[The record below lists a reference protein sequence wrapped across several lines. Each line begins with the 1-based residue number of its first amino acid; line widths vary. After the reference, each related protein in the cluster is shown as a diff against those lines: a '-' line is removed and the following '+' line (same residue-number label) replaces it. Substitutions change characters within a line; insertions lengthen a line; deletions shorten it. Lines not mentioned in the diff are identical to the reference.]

1 MPACWK
7 RSLTMVLAGLA
18 TCMAAWSSPPEPATP
33 RAAGLI
39 VRLQAAPDHGLEHER
54 ALASDN
60 PQSRRNRQAER
71 WRRLLAATGLA
82 RESGLVLEPAGRA
95 SWRLSP
101 RQPWTAAEATR
112 WRARLAARPEVA
124 WVVSDSREP
133 RLQSALPSPDD
144 PLFAGPDGQWWL
156 QPVSG
161 SDGNLPEAR
170 RRGVPGL
177 QGAWAISTGHADTVI
192 AVLDSGWTAHPDLDP
207 ARVLPGYDMVSD
219 WDAVTGRGAAR
230 DGDGRDADARDPG
243 DWVSADDLASDP
255 GRYAG
260 CAVEPSGWHGTAVAG
275 LIAAQTGNGL
285 GGAGID
291 AAAHI
296 LPVRIAGACGATV
309 RDIVDGLRWA
319 AGLAVCRR
327 YADALAQD
335 PGCAEWAPLNPHPAR
350 IINLSYGGP
359 SACNAEYQDAI
370 DELWARG
377 VVVVAAAGN
386 AHGAPTRPANCA
398 KVIGVA
404 ALNRDGFKA
413 NYSNFGATL
422 SIATVGGDDTGG
434 AWGGLLADSGL
445 LGPGNL
451 GSRAPGAGSYGA
463 RYGTSYAAPL
473 VSGTLGLMLAVH
485 PGLGAAEM
493 REGLMTS
500 ARPHVRS
507 PWVAECSS
515 ANPGRCLCTRSTCGA
530 GMLDAPQALAF
541 AQAARDGAAYLAP
554 NWPTVQ
560 IDTAELRLAAAL
572 GPDREAAAGQDPA
585 EPPGQGGGALEPLA
599 LLMLAGL
606 ARGLR
611 RPRKDLH
618 ESRKGRSRV
627 DSSPL
632 GGLTRSGRSGGALSL

>member
-1 MPACWK
+1 MSRWALPKSAHPMPACWN
-7 RSLTMVLAGLA
+7 RSLPLALIGLA
-18 TCMAAWSSPPEPATP
+18 TSLIVSASPLAPAGP
-33 RAAGLI
+33 PVAGLI
-39 VRLQAAPDHGLEHER
+39 VRLQAAPAHAPERER
-54 ALASDN
+54 ALTVREIQN
-60 PQSRRNRQAER
+60 RRHLQAER
-71 WRRLLAATGLA
+71 WRSLFAVTGLA
-82 RESGLVLEPAGRA
+82 QETGLVLEPAGRA

-101 RQPWTAAEATR
+101 RQAWTAAEAAR
-112 WRARLAARPEVA
+112 WQARLAARPEVA
-124 WVVSDSREP
+124 WAVADSREP
-133 RLQSALPSPDD
+133 RLQSAPPTPDD

-156 QPVSG
+156 QAVSG

-170 RRGVPGL
+170 LRGVPGL
-177 QGAWAISTGHADTVI
+177 QSAWATSTGHADTVI

-219 WDAVTGRGAAR
+219 WDAGTGRGAAR

-243 DWVSADDLASDP
+243 DWVSAEDVAADP

-260 CAVEPSGWHGTAVAG
+260 CAVEPSGWHGTAVTG

-291 AAAHI
+291 SAARI

-327 YADALAQD
+327 YADALAED

-350 IINLSYGGP
+350 VINLSYGGA

-370 DELWARG
+370 DELWAHG

-413 NYSNFGATL
+413 NYSNFGAAL
-422 SIATVGGDDTGG
+422 AIATVGGDDTGG

-451 GSRAPGAGSYGA
+451 GSRTPGTASYGA

-473 VSGTLGLMLAVH
+473 VSGALGLMLAVH
-485 PGLGAAEM
+485 PGLGAAQL
-493 REGLMTS
+493 REGLTAS

-507 PWVAECSS
+507 RWVAECSS
-515 ANPGRCLCTRSTCGA
+515 ANPGRCLCTRGTCGA
-530 GMLDAPQALAF
+530 GMLDAAQALAY
-541 AQAARDGAAYLAP
+541 AQATREGVSYLAP

-585 EPPGQGGGALEPLA
+585 EPTGQGGGALEPLA
-599 LLMLAGL
+599 LLLLAWL
-606 ARGLR
+606 ARSLR
-611 RPRKDLH
+611 RPRTVK
-618 ESRKGRSRV
+618 R
-627 DSSPL
+627 
-632 GGLTRSGRSGGALSL
+632 

>member
-1 MPACWK
+1 MPACWT
-7 RSLTMVLAGLA
+7 RSLTMALAGLA
-18 TCMAAWSSPPEPATP
+18 ISPAVSASPAAPAP
-33 RAAGLI
+33 LPVAGLI
-39 VRLQAAPDHGLEHER
+39 VRLQSAPAHSLNRER
-54 ALASDN
+54 TLTAREIQNQRHL
-60 PQSRRNRQAER
+60 QAKR
-71 WRRLLAATGLA
+71 WRSLFAVTGLA
-82 RESGLVLEPAGRA
+82 HEAGLVLEPAGRA
-95 SWRLSP
+95 SWRLSR
-101 RQPWTAAEATR
+101 RQAWTAAEAAR
-112 WRARLAARPEVA
+112 WQARLAARPEVA
-124 WVVSDSREP
+124 WALPDSREP
-133 RLQSALPSPDD
+133 RLQSALLNPDD

-156 QPVSG
+156 QAVSG
-161 SDGNLPEAR
+161 TDGNLPESR
-170 RRGVPGL
+170 LRGVPGL
-177 QGAWAISTGHADTVI
+177 QTAWATSIGHADTVI
-192 AVLDSGWTAHPDLDP
+192 AVLDSGWTSHPDLDP

-219 WDAVTGRGAAR
+219 WDAANGRGTAR

-243 DWVSADDLASDP
+243 DWVSADDVAADP
-255 GRYAG
+255 GRYRG
-260 CAVEPSGWHGTAVAG
+260 CSVEPSGWHGTAVTG

-291 AAAHI
+291 SAARI

-309 RDIVDGLRWA
+309 RDIVDGMRWA

-327 YADALAQD
+327 YADALAGD

-350 IINLSYGGP
+350 VINLSYGGA

-370 DELWARG
+370 DELWTHG

-413 NYSNFGATL
+413 NYSNFGASL
-422 SIATVGGDDTGG
+422 AIATVGGDDAGG
-434 AWGGLLADSGL
+434 AWGSLLADSGL

-451 GSRAPGAGSYGA
+451 GSRTPGKGSYEA

-485 PGLGAAEM
+485 PGLGAAQL
-493 REGLMTS
+493 REGLMAS

-507 PWVAECSS
+507 RWVAECSS

-530 GMLDAPQALAF
+530 GMLDAAQALAY
-541 AQAARDGAAYLAP
+541 AQAVRDGHAYLAP

-560 IDTAELRLAAAL
+560 IDTAEIRLAAAL

-585 EPPGQGGGALEPLA
+585 EPAGQGGGALEPLA
-599 LLMLAGL
+599 LLLLAGL
-606 ARGLR
+606 ACSLR
-611 RPRKDLH
+611 RRH
-618 ESRKGRSRV
+618 SRASR
-627 DSSPL
+627 
-632 GGLTRSGRSGGALSL
+632 R